1 MSFHGD
7 WERGSEM
14 GQDAMQG
21 VPQVGQ
27 VSDTGFVN
35 SSRGAQPLRGLLES
49 LCFVIKSMAAAEGD
63 VRTVLVLGTCAL
75 SVAEALREQSREAQ
89 GFDVESFS
97 TALPSCHVWCGRA
110 EVIARYDLVVCL
122 GLSGRL
128 NEEDCQ
134 SLISCICRSTDRIIF
149 WPHAESMTT
158 FLWPQTSSM
167 SYWVQQFTD
176 RGFSAALQDG
186 LSDWHPCFLRFA
198 RKPADSILL
207 DEMFAKVDQLV
218 NRCAKLEEGQAK
230 ALKAIEGKDRIIADL
245 TYQFLSVQ
253 QTIGWK
259 ILERL
264 WRITAIVVPP
274 GSVRR
279 KVYSVIR
286 RCAEIISRDG
296 LRVFSDKLLYHFRQ
310 FLRGGKL
317 QIRLRPVD
325 QLQDRDAQYQVWLK
339 QHVSSPRDLEGLKLA
354 GTRFSYRPLISIV
367 TPVYNTDPR
376 WLRKAVDSVLAQ
388 IYPNWELC
396 LANDASTTMPVKA
409 ILDDYAAKDPR
420 IRVKHLSVNQ
430 GIAGASAEALSLATG
445 EFVGLLDHDDELA
458 PESLFEV
465 VARLQDEPALDFIFS
480 DEDKIASNDQLVE
493 PFFKPGWNPSLLLS
507 MNYIAHF
514 SVFRR
519 KLLLDVGG
527 FRGGFDGSQDY
538 DLILRV
544 TERTS
549 HIAHIP
555 KVLYHWRKIHGST
568 ASFNHAKPYA
578 DDKAKK
584 ALEEAVRRRAQEAEV
599 ETLWLG
605 RYRVRYQ
612 LKSQP
617 LVSII
622 IPFRDK
628 GHLLR
633 QCIESI
639 EGKSTYPNYEIILL
653 DNDSSEP
660 ETHDYLRGL
669 SARCRVYRY
678 PFPFNFSA
686 INNFGVGHARG
697 SYLLFLNNDTQVID
711 NQWIEA
717 MLEQAQSDEVGAVGA
732 KLLYPDGR
740 IQHAGVVLGIGGI
753 AGHAFKY
760 ERQDSLGYFDLVHTV
775 RNCSAVTAA
784 CILVSKEK
792 FEQVEGFDERLKVAF
807 NDVDL
812 CLRLQRRGYRIVY
825 TPFATLYHYESAS
838 RGSLHPPEDEKLMWD
853 RWGELIR
860 KGDPYYN
867 QNLTR
872 THENWS
878 LRLEG

>member
-1 MSFHGD
+1 MSIKSD
-7 WERGSEM
+7 WERANEM
-14 GQDAMQG
+14 GQNAIRG
-21 VPQVGQ
+21 VPQDDQ
-27 VSDTGFVN
+27 ISDAGSVN
-35 SSRGAQPLRGLLES
+35 SLSNSQPS
-49 LCFVIKSMAAAEGD
+49 LDLGKILCSVIAEIAASEVEAK
-63 VRTVLVLGTCAL
+63 TVLVFGTFA
-75 SVAEALREQSREAQ
+75 STVVDALRERFIEAQ
-89 GFDVESFS
+89 GFDAERLSP
-97 TALPSCHVWCGRA
+97 AIPSCHVWCGSA
-110 EVIARYDLVVCL
+110 EMTARYDLVVCL
-122 GLSGRL
+122 DLCGRL
-128 NEEDCQ
+128 SDLDCQ
-134 SLISCICRSTDRIIF
+134 SFVACVCRCTDQIIF
-149 WPHAESMTT
+149 WSPVESTT
-158 FLWPQTSSM
+158 TLLSRQTSSM
-167 SYWVQQFTD
+167 SYWVQQFIN
-176 RGFSAALQDG
+176 RGFSVALRDG
-186 LSDWHPCFLRFA
+186 RIDGQPCFVRFTQ
-198 RKPADSILL
+198 KHADTALL
-207 DEMFAKVDQLV
+207 DEMFAKV
-218 NRCAKLEEGQAK
+218 NRLTNLCAKLEEEHVR

-259 ILERL
+259 ILERA
-264 WRITAIVVPP
+264 WRMTTMVVPP

-279 KVYSVIR
+279 KIYSVIR
-286 RCAEIISRDG
+286 RSAEILARDG
-296 LRVFSDKLLYHFRQ
+296 FRVFAAKLLYHFRL
-310 FLRGGKL
+310 FLKEGRF
-317 QIRLRPVD
+317 QIRLRSVD

-339 QHVSSPRDLEGLKLA
+339 QHVRSPRDLEELKLA

-376 WLRKAVDSVLAQ
+376 WLRKAMDSVIAQ

-396 LANDASTTMPVKA
+396 LANDASTKEHVKT

-420 IRVKHLSVNQ
+420 IRVTHLSSNQ
-430 GIAGASAEALSLATG
+430 GIAGASTEALSLATG

-465 VARLQDEPALDFIFS
+465 VSRLQDEPFLDFLFS
-480 DEDKIASNDQLVE
+480 DEDKIASNGHLVD

-514 SVFRR
+514 SVFRK
-519 KLLLDVGG
+519 KLLLEVGG

-549 HIAHIP
+549 QIAHIP

-578 DDKAKK
+578 DDKARR
-584 ALEEAVRRRAQEAEV
+584 ALEEAVVRRKQAAEV

-612 LKSQP
+612 LRSQP

-633 QCIESI
+633 QCVESI
-639 EGKSTYPNYEIILL
+639 EEKSTYPNYEIILV
-653 DNDSSEP
+653 DNNSSEP
-660 ETHDYLRGL
+660 ETHEYLHGL
-669 SARCRVYRY
+669 SGRCRLFRY

-697 SYLLFLNNDTQVID
+697 SYLLFLNNDTQVVD

-717 MLEQAQSDEVGAVGA
+717 MLEQALLDEVGAVGA
-732 KLLYPDGR
+732 KLIYPDGR
-740 IQHAGVVLGIGGI
+740 IQHAGVVLGIGGV

-760 ERQDSLGYFDLVHTV
+760 ERQDSLGYYDLVHTV

-784 CILVSKEK
+784 CVLVSKAK
-792 FEQVEGFDERLKVAF
+792 FEEVDGFDERLKVAF

-812 CLRLQRRGYRIVY
+812 CLRLLRRGYRIVY
-825 TPFATLYHYESAS
+825 TPFAVLYHHESAS
-838 RGSLHPPEDEKLMWD
+838 RGSLHPPDDEKLMWD
-853 RWGELIR
+853 RWGEFIR

-867 QNLTR
+867 PNLTR